1 MTKRSQ
7 SETEQELFSL
17 DSEIYQSKASSSKRV
32 RFSGNDDK
40 NNEYSSEEEENEI
53 EFDHEESLEK
63 AKRRRGGVKLEGY
76 ETDSDED
83 VSAELYNRRKGK
95 GKATNVDEDMDDM
108 FADDETSSSKRQ
120 PEFDFSGKEG
130 PDLEF
135 DEIDGQDFT
144 SHDAYD
150 NESGEPI
157 IEAFNLK
164 SELEEGRFD
173 EAGNYIPHKDPNA
186 FHDLWL
192 EGVSRV
198 DIEKARIAHEKQE
211 KERKLKEARED
222 SNRPM
227 NRVEICKELLSVM
240 KRGEIISD
248 TLQRLGG
255 TSSKPKNKRGP
266 KQYTK
271 KPKGKNKEQEQVPE
285 PEKEE
290 KELTPEEKQEQD
302 RKKLIERLT
311 DLSVMAMN
319 YFNVYEDTWEQIL
332 RKLKRDGSVPEDWM
346 PPSDE
351 NQDNNKIQWE
361 YKWTDDSG
369 GDVNEIY
376 GPFSGDDMKAWKDQG
391 YFVNGVMVRK
401 VGSGN
406 EFVSVTEIDF

>member
-7 SETEQELFSL
+7 SEQELFSL
-17 DSEIYQSKASSSKRV
+17 DSEIYQNKASSSKRV
-32 RFSGNDDK
+32 RFSGNAAEK
-40 NNEYSSEEEENEI
+40 NEYNWEEEEEI
-53 EFDHEESLEK
+53 EFNHEESLEK
-63 AKRRRGGVKLEGY
+63 VKRRRGGIKLEGY

-95 GKATNVDEDMDDM
+95 GKATNVDDDMDDM
-108 FADDETSSSKRQ
+108 FADDETSSSKKQ
-120 PEFDFSGKEG
+120 SEFDFSGKDG

-150 NESGEPI
+150 DESGEPI

-222 SNRPM
+222 SNMPM
-227 NRVEICKELLSVM
+227 DRVEICKELLSIM
-240 KRGEIISD
+240 KRGEILSD

-255 TSSKPKNKRGP
+255 AN
-266 KQYTK
+266 
-271 KPKGKNKEQEQVPE
+271 
-285 PEKEE
+285 
-290 KELTPEEKQEQD
+290 
-302 RKKLIERLT
+302 
-311 DLSVMAMN
+311 
-319 YFNVYEDTWEQIL
+319 TWEQIL
-332 RKLKRDGSVPEDWM
+332 RKLKREGS
-346 PPSDE
+346 
-351 NQDNNKIQWE
+351 
-361 YKWTDDSG
+361 WTDDSG

-376 GPFSGDDMKAWKDQG
+376 GPFSGEDMKAWKDQG